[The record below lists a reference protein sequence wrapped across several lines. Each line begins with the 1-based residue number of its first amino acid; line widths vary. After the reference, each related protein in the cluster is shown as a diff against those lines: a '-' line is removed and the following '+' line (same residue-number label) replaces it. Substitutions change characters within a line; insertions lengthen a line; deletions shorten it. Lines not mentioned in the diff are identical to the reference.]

1 MHELTG
7 PAGCPMTSSDYA
19 SMFNQLYYR
28 EGCGRPY
35 QRDEVWLNFFDGIA
49 EKIVRE
55 INPRTVLDVGCA
67 MGFLVEGLRKRGVE
81 AYGVDISEYAIS
93 QVHESIRPYV
103 RVGSAAEPF
112 PQRYDLIVTIEVL
125 EHMPKEDAEKAILN
139 FTRHADDVLFSSTP
153 FDYKEA
159 THFNVQVPEYWLE
172 QFARQQFYH
181 DLDFDASFITQ
192 WAFRV
197 RKNSEPI
204 HHLIREYERKFFML
218 WKECT
223 DLRALATETR
233 AELDALKA
241 KGEQDQQRLE
251 AAAQKLQAL
260 ENESA
265 ALQAEAQALGSQNVD
280 LQTRVQTLDGE
291 KADLQADVQNWKKSW
306 DALVNSRGWRILER
320 ARKIMKAFH
329 LSGSNK

>member
-1 MHELTG
+1 
-7 PAGCPMTSSDYA
+7 MTSPDYA
-19 SMFNQLYYR
+19 SRFNAFYYQ

-125 EHMPKEDAEKAILN
+125 EHMPKEDAEKAIIN

-153 FDYKEA
+153 FDYKET

-172 QFARQQFYH
+172 QFARQQFYR

-197 RKNSEPI
+197 CKNTEPV
-204 HHLIREYERKFFML
+204 HRLIRDYERKFFVL

-223 DLRALATETR
+223 DLRALAAEMR
-233 AELDALKA
+233 AGLDALKA
-241 KGEQDQQRLE
+241 QGEQDQQRLQ
-251 AAAQKLQAL
+251 AAAQELQALESKSAALQAAVQAL
-260 ENESA
+260 ENEKT
-265 ALQAEAQALGSQNVD
+265 ALQA
-280 LQTRVQTLDGE
+280 RVQALDGE
-291 KADLQADVQNWKKSW
+291 KAALQADVQNWKKSW
-306 DALVNSRGWRILER
+306 DNLINSRSWRTLEKTR
-320 ARKIMKAFH
+320 NLLKA
-329 LSGSNK
+329 LRLPGSKK